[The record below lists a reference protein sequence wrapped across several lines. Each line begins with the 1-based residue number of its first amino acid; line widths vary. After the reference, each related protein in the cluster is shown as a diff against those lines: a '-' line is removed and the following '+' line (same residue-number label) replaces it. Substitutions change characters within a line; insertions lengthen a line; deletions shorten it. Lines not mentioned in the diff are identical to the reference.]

1 MISVNKNNIY
11 NFQSAFL
18 TENVKDELE
27 FVKFAFRYKKPSAFK
42 NLFRHWYHYANNF
55 KLPTDWIYQTLTFQR
70 YNEIKNDLNHLGIG
84 LYDERFIFNV
94 KIMGFV
100 QVPCGFETYL
110 VLKDEA
116 FKEIY
121 PRDFMLW
128 HVAPRTLSEL
138 INNNYLVIKQN

>member
-70 YNEIKNDLNHLGIG
+70 YNEIKYDLSHLGI
-84 LYDERFIFNV
+84 YDERFIFNV

-100 QVPCGFETYL
+100 QVLRGFETYL
-110 VLKDEA
+110 VLKDETTQ
-116 FKEIY
+116 EID
-121 PRDFMLW
+121 PQDFMLW
-128 HVAPRTLSEL
+128 QVAPKTLSDL
-138 INNNYLVIKQN
+138 INNNYLIIKQN

>member
-1 MISVNKNNIY
+1 MVRHSGRFLRMRLHSLWSHRNKNNIY

-70 YNEIKNDLNHLGIG
+70 YNEIK
-84 LYDERFIFNV
+84 YKQFFI
-94 KIMGFV
+94 
-100 QVPCGFETYL
+100 
-110 VLKDEA
+110 
-116 FKEIY
+116 
-121 PRDFMLW
+121 
-128 HVAPRTLSEL
+128 
-138 INNNYLVIKQN
+138 

>member
-11 NFQSAFL
+11 KFQSAFL

-42 NLFRHWYHYANNF
+42 NLFRHWYHHANNF

-70 YNEIKNDLNHLGIG
+70 YNEIKYKLSHLGI
-84 LYDERFIFNV
+84 YDERFIFNV

-100 QVPCGFETYL
+100 QVLRGFETYL
-110 VLKDEA
+110 VLKDETTQ
-116 FKEIY
+116 EID

-128 HVAPRTLSEL
+128 QVAPRTLSEL

>member
-70 YNEIKNDLNHLGIG
+70 YNEIKYKLSHLGI
-84 LYDERFIFNV
+84 YDERFIFNV

-100 QVPCGFETYL
+100 QVLRGFETYL
-110 VLKDEA
+110 VLKDETTQ
-116 FKEIY
+116 EID

-128 HVAPRTLSEL
+128 QVAPRTLSEL